1 MGPSKN
7 GVLCSYT
14 GQTPTE
20 QVLTTGLERAG
31 YKTDLEGRILR
42 PGDLLD
48 IGSEGT
54 IWLTDDL
61 PALVGRSSTIYWTFP
76 WVVYDQF

>member
-20 QVLTTGLERAG
+20 QVLTTRLKRVGQ
-31 YKTDLEGRILR
+31 KTDLEGRILA

-61 PALVGRSSTIYWTFP
+61 PALVCRPPTIYWTSP
-76 WVVYDQF
+76 WVAYDQL